1 MIGNFS
7 IFYINLKFYS
17 KNSLIYI
24 FSNDIIK
31 NFCKNFI
38 FIFIIENK
46 DCFYSCIQYY
56 SPYKYVSKYMDN
68 FN

>member
-24 FSNDIIK
+24 FFNDITKICSK
-31 NFCKNFI
+31 N

-56 SPYKYVSKYMDN
+56 SPYKYVSKYMDS